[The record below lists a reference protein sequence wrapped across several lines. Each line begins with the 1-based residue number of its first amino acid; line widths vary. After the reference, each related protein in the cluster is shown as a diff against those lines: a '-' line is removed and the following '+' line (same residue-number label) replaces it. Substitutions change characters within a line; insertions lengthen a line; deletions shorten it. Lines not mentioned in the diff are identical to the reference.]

1 MISVELKSEINDHLM
16 AKFQLSSKLHWEQIN
31 EGYTNENYT
40 IMKSNGYPIAV
51 CKIFTDD
58 EIYLS
63 KERFKREISALE
75 KYSETIAPQILF
87 QKSSKILVYQYVEGT
102 GLHQLSPKL
111 IVIKQIKKTLDTLH
125 SVSISKRKTLK
136 SDVTSFYNNI
146 ATRYQKSKLS
156 YPQKLIDTLQTLA
169 HQQEELLDNYSEYLS
184 YVHGDLI
191 PPNLIYRNNKIT
203 LIDWEFSR
211 TELVFFDY
219 QYLNYYAKAHNLS
232 IKIEMDDDLQLFYN
246 ELIDVLERLWRYG
259 YLSKNKKIDYSI

>member
-1 MISVELKSEINDHLM
+1 MIDVELVSEINDHLI
-16 AKFQLSSKLHWEQIN
+16 AEYRLSSKLHWEKID

-40 IMKSNGYPIAV
+40 IMKSNGSPLAV
-51 CKIFTDD
+51 CKIFADD

-75 KYSETIAPQILF
+75 KYSETIAPKILF
-87 QKSSKILVYQYVEGT
+87 QKNSKVLVYDYVEGT

-111 IVIKQIKKTLDTLH
+111 IDIDQIINTLDILH
-125 SVSISKRKTLK
+125 SVSISKRKSVK
-136 SDVTSFYNNI
+136 SDVTSFYTNI
-146 ATRYQKSKLS
+146 ANRYQKSKLA
-156 YPQKLIDTLQTLA
+156 YPQKLIDSLLTLA
-169 HQQEELLDNYSEYLS
+169 YQQEEFLDTYTEFLT

-191 PPNLIYRNNKIT
+191 PPNLIYNNYKIT

-211 TELVFFDY
+211 SELVFFDY

-232 IKIEMDDDLQLFYN
+232 IEIEMENNLQLFYN

-259 YLSKNKKIDYSI
+259 YLQKNKKINYNI

>member
-1 MISVELKSEINDHLM
+1 MIDAELVSEINDHLM
-16 AKFQLSSKLHWEQIN
+16 VKYRLSTKLHWKKIN

-40 IMKSNGYPIAV
+40 IMKSNGSPLAV

-63 KERFKREISALE
+63 KERFKREASALK
-75 KYSETIAPQILF
+75 KYSETIAPKILF
-87 QKSSKILVYQYVEGT
+87 QKNSKILVYNYVEGT

-111 IVIKQIKKTLDTLH
+111 INIDQIKKALDFLH
-125 SVSISKRKTLK
+125 SASNSERKSVK
-136 SDVTSFYNNI
+136 SDVTSFYKNI
-146 ATRYQKSKLS
+146 LNRYQKSKLT
-156 YPQKLIDTLQTLA
+156 YPQKLIDSLLTLTY
-169 HQQEELLDNYSEYLS
+169 QQEELLDTYADHLT

-191 PPNLIYRNNKIT
+191 PPNLIYNNNKIT

-211 TELVFFDY
+211 PELVFFDY

-232 IKIEMDDDLQLFYN
+232 IEIEMEKNLQLFYN

-259 YLSKNKKIDYSI
+259 YLLKNKKIDYSI